1 MDCYEIDHNILDDGK
16 NFAETQEAL
25 KIIGMG
31 ESQELIWRIISC
43 ILKLGNLEFDDSTL
57 KDDTPCQ
64 IKN

>member
-1 MDCYEIDHNILDDGK
+1 
-16 NFAETQEAL
+16 
-25 KIIGMG
+25 MG

-64 IKN
+64 IKNESLLVEISWLL